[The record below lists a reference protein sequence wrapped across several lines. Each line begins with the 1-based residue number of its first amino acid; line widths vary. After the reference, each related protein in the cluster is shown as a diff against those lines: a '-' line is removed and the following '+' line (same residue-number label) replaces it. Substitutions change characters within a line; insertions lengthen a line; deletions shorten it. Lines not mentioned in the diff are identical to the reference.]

1 MSTKRT
7 FGQEASVEQAY
18 ELDVAAVDEDG
29 FEVVEERPELRPT
42 VELEIQAKVD
52 TNHPD
57 AGVSGLT
64 LEAEERML
72 AREWEIAKTRTRWD
86 DRPES
91 DREARTRRMVSDQS
105 RARRVEFQKR
115 AASVDRRLEPGRVDP
130 RERLSRE
137 ELAAVNQQ
145 ATRIHRMVK
154 SSVSRAVLSKQLA
167 ERLVRGEE
175 LVSAAVAVIEKQW
188 TRPGGIVPIA
198 KVGDVPRGEVTVE
211 GRVERLWVPSHP
223 AIMQVGLLED
233 DTGRI
238 RFTVW
243 KKSNQAMVKE
253 GERVRFRAAEKNW
266 YEGRCSIALTWWS
279 NTEFPDRGAWWE

>member
-1 MSTKRT
+1 M
-7 FGQEASVEQAY
+7 
-18 ELDVAAVDEDG
+18 
-29 FEVVEERPELRPT
+29 FEVPTRHVLRPT

-64 LEAEERML
+64 LEAEERMR

-86 DRPES
+86 DRQES

-105 RARRVEFQKR
+105 RARRVEFQRR
-115 AASVDRRLEPGRVDP
+115 AGSVDRRLEPGRADP
-130 RERLSRE
+130 REGLSRG

-145 ATRIHRMVK
+145 ATRIHQMVK
-154 SSVSRAVLSKQLA
+154 SSISRAVLSKQLA

-175 LVSAAVAVIEKQW
+175 LVSAAGAVIENQW

-198 KVGDVPRGEVTVE
+198 KVGEVPRGEVTVE
-211 GRVERLWVPSHP
+211 GRVTQLWTPSHP
-223 AIMQVGLLED
+223 AVQQVGLLED

-243 KKSNQAMVKE
+243 KKSEQAMVRE
-253 GERVRFRAAEKNW
+253 GERVRFRSAEKNW
-266 YEGRCSIALTWWS
+266 YEGRCSIGLTWWS
-279 NTEFPDRGAWWE
+279 NTEFPERGAWWK